1 MLFHRKYQLRVVLY
15 VDERVRQRL
24 VHRVAQVVA
33 DDQAPLCDG
42 GQTGALDGGGKE
54 RVSEN
59 SGWG

>member
-1 MLFHRKYQLRVVLY
+1 MYQLRVVLY

-33 DDQAPLCDG
+33 DDQAPLCDER
-42 GQTGALDGGGKE
+42 QTGALDGGGKE

-59 SGWG
+59 SG